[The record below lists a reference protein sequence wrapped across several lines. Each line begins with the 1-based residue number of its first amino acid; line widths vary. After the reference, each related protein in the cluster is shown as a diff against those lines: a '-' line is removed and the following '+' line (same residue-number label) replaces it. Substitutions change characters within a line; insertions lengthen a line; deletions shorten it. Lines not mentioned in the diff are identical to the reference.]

1 LLPAGLEVL
10 LSNAVSDWAKY
21 SRDVLGDAPLRAV
34 YRNCQFHATSLGY
47 LLRFQPPP
55 ARVLSIG
62 CNLGLFDALLLAH
75 GYQVTSV
82 DSDPE
87 VLEMAET
94 LSGRLGFG
102 LHFEQA
108 DAFDLKQYHDRFDV
122 AYSVGLVEH
131 WHGRET
137 VRLLKEHARCAPVV
151 QVEVPSRW
159 TWRIENLGP
168 AANDMVTLSARK
180 LGQRVREAS
189 LVPIK
194 TYPLGS
200 VPSRLREVSEAL
212 VPPVIFRSLQLLAD
226 LSMGSGIIAR
236 RPA

>member
-1 LLPAGLEVL
+1 M
-10 LSNAVSDWAKY
+10 SDWAKY
-21 SRDVLGDAPLRAV
+21 SRNVLGDAPLRAV
-34 YRNCQFHATSLGY
+34 YQNWQFHATSLGY

-75 GYQVTSV
+75 GYQVTSI
-82 DSDPE
+82 DGDPE
-87 VLEMAET
+87 VLEMAEA

-102 LHFEQA
+102 LNLEQA

-122 AYSVGLVEH
+122 AYSAGLVEH
-131 WHGRET
+131 WYGRKT
-137 VRLLKEHARCAPVV
+137 VGLLKEHARCAPIV
-151 QVEVPSRW
+151 QVEVPSW
-159 TWRIENLGP
+159 WKWRMENLGP
-168 AANDMVTLSARK
+168 ATSGMVTLTARK
-180 LGQRVREAS
+180 LGRRVREAN
-189 LVPIK
+189 LIPIK

-200 VPSRLREVSEAL
+200 VPSRLREVTEAL

-226 LSMGSGIIAR
+226 LSMGNGIIAR

>member
-1 LLPAGLEVL
+1 MT
-10 LSNAVSDWAKY
+10 DWAIY
-21 SRDVLGDAPLRAV
+21 SRNVLGEAPLRAV
-34 YRNCQFHATSLGY
+34 YQNWQFHATSLGC

-75 GYQVTSV
+75 GYQVTSI
-82 DSDPE
+82 DTDPE
-87 VLEMAET
+87 VIEMAKA
-94 LSGRLGFG
+94 LSRRLGFG
-102 LHFEQA
+102 LNFEQA
-108 DAFDLKQYHDRFDV
+108 DAFDLKHYHDRFDV
-122 AYSVGLVEH
+122 AYSAGLVEH

-151 QVEVPSRW
+151 QVEVPTRW
-159 TWRIENLGP
+159 TWRIENIGP
-168 AANDMVTLSARK
+168 AASDMVTLTAGELR
-180 LGQRVREAS
+180 QRVRDAG
-189 LVPIK
+189 LHPIK
-194 TYPLGS
+194 TYPLGA

-212 VPPVIFRSLQLLAD
+212 VPPVIFRRVQLLGG